1 MAPLTAPEGLGRHGV
16 GRGLSLAVLAR
27 GGLVVGV
34 AAQRRV
40 QYVQEVPVL
49 VAGAGLGM
57 TCNYFY

>member
-1 MAPLTAPEGLGRHGV
+1 MAPPTAPEGLGRHGV
-16 GRGLSLAVLAR
+16 GRGLRLAVLAR

-40 QYVQEVPVL
+40 QYVQEVLVL